1 MATES
6 VLFHAYDP
14 LIRYDPVYVCRD
26 KLDTQYI
33 LSIRP
38 VWIISDLELLH
49 DWFDSP
55 QKISNW
61 TFDQR
66 RYTLF
71 QHYKDLLM
79 SLKAQSFII
88 DQNNK
93 PIIQIDI
100 LSKNIA
106 SSSPF
111 VTSPGRFYLY
121 FLYKE
126 NFRDQDSGNFK
137 KGLQCMISFL
147 FSFVEVNSV
156 FVQLSDP
163 DHMQSL
169 LLIDSG
175 FEPSAQETPG
185 KGKLFVYNRK

>member
-6 VLFHAYDP
+6 DLFHAYDP
-14 LIRYDPVYVCRD
+14 LIKYDQVFVCRD
-26 KLDTQYI
+26 KDDTQYN

-61 TFDQR
+61 ALDQG

-79 SLKAQSFII
+79 SPKAQSFII

-106 SSSPF
+106 SPPPLL
-111 VTSPGRFYLY
+111 TSPKGFYLN
-121 FLYKE
+121 FLYKKK
-126 NFRDQDSGNFK
+126 FRDQDSGTFK
-137 KGLQCMISFL
+137 KGLHCMITFL
-147 FSFVEVNSV
+147 FSIVEVNSV

-163 DHMQSL
+163 DQMQSL
-169 LLIDSG
+169 LLTDSG
-175 FEPSAQETPG
+175 FEPSTQEIPG

>member
-1 MATES
+1 M
-6 VLFHAYDP
+6 
-14 LIRYDPVYVCRD
+14 YVCRD